1 MFLSLRLRETFKCD
15 QGRGSRWRVTGRWT
29 AASAWPP
36 CARSR
41 GEGTSSPL
49 QQASPWLG
57 RSSSASAP
65 AAAQPQHRLA
75 CSVFAPPSIS
85 TVIERII
92 ILSVIMLIYLHLKT
106 RTCITMKTPNVDKIK
121 CGERIKVKKDSEHK
135 IQTIHILFYWKIR
148 LATTHRAERTGQSLI
163 CHRCLGTWH
172 WNIQPFHPFP
182 SYRGAAERFNMTHDT
197 QTSITV
203 KIYLDVILQKV
214 HQIDEG
220 RSRDPVVGHR
230 DEGISARLSWNE
242 QPVLSARGWN
252 LQQREVKQHLM
263 NISDIPW
270 GQKVPLGSGCCSYWI
285 SCWRLPTTQA
295 CLFCPV
301 SI

>member
-1 MFLSLRLRETFKCD
+1 M
-15 QGRGSRWRVTGRWT
+15 
-29 AASAWPP
+29 
-36 CARSR
+36 
-41 GEGTSSPL
+41 
-49 QQASPWLG
+49 
-57 RSSSASAP
+57 
-65 AAAQPQHRLA
+65 
-75 CSVFAPPSIS
+75 
-85 TVIERII
+85 
-92 ILSVIMLIYLHLKT
+92 
-106 RTCITMKTPNVDKIK
+106 
-121 CGERIKVKKDSEHK
+121 
-135 IQTIHILFYWKIR
+135 IR

-197 QTSITV
+197 LQTSITV

-295 CLFCPV
+295 CLFCKV
-301 SI
+301 SV

>member
-1 MFLSLRLRETFKCD
+1 
-15 QGRGSRWRVTGRWT
+15 
-29 AASAWPP
+29 
-36 CARSR
+36 
-41 GEGTSSPL
+41 
-49 QQASPWLG
+49 
-57 RSSSASAP
+57 
-65 AAAQPQHRLA
+65 
-75 CSVFAPPSIS
+75 
-85 TVIERII
+85 
-92 ILSVIMLIYLHLKT
+92 MLTYLHLKT

-135 IQTIHILFYWKIR
+135 IQTIHVLFYWKIR
-148 LATTHRAERTGQSLI
+148 LATTHRAKRTGQSLI

-230 DEGISARLSWNE
+230 DEGISARLSWNK
-242 QPVLSARGWN
+242 QPVLCARGWN